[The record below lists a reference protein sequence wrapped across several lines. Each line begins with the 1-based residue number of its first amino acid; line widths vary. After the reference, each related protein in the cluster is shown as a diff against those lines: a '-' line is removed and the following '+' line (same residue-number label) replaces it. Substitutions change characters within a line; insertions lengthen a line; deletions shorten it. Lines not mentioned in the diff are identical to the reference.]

1 MNNLEQKFS
10 FVESERNNLR
20 QQLQHLQ
27 DENDLIKS
35 YMNRLPS
42 EIEYEKL
49 RQSYQILE
57 DQFKQSNQTI
67 IEYRKEKNHLK
78 KQLLNY
84 ETKINERE
92 QIIQSPDKSLLN
104 AKCLTIDERIETEKK
119 FQEFNQIIQQLN
131 EKLNVEIFNNKHNQH
146 LHDNNLQTVQSLT
159 NDISKKEQTIREMKN
174 LLRQVKIY
182 FQIIKILNLSFIRIN
197 KN

>member
-1 MNNLEQKFS
+1 LNNLEQKFS

-131 EKLNVEIFNNKHNQH
+131 EKLNSEIFNNKHNQH

-159 NDISKKEQTIREMKN
+159 NDIAKKEQTIREMKN
-174 LLRQVKIY
+174 LLRQVK
-182 FQIIKILNLSFIRIN
+182 FIF
-197 KN
+197 KSSKF